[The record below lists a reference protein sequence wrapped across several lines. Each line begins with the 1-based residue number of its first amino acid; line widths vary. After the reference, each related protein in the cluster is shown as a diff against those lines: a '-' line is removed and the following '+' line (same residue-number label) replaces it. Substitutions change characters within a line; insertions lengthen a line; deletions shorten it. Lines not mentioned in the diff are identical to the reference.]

1 MSEGIPPPSANL
13 SATEPGAAG
22 AQPPVLDDS
31 PAVSSIS
38 FSSAPDLEDA
48 ALAQRKDAAVP
59 SLEPVFE
66 IEAVAA
72 TAVGECAEQ
81 HNVVGDSRRGTNAAT
96 DAYDA
101 YCAKELGI
109 DINAIRSSSRKA
121 TVPKS
126 LETTVADEAR
136 SSLQSRSAQ
145 DILMSAQQSQLELL
159 DMLLRNKKPAKKV
172 SKKSKEIDG
181 EDATGGSSRT
191 SRNAKAKKS
200 AGGSS
205 RAVERDIPE
214 KVNQRNPSPF
224 TVFRAEDNDD
234 LESLIP
240 SDLYDV
246 VDIDFRIIRLTAD
259 FDLQRLTK
267 SNLALLGRLYFE
279 FKFCV
284 APDTLDLTI
293 QALNFIAQAPIP
305 DQARERLEYLKTQM
319 ENDFKIVIN
328 APEKSVKVQNVQR
341 FSHIGH
347 MNRFLIALRS
357 NKLEIEANDLNWI
370 MKQSLLFH
378 SPNQSHVDVRNEL
391 FLNLKLFSKLGD
403 RSPGFRLIHL
413 AYTKL
418 NPLERAAN
426 VDLIYKKVKK
436 ELQKGFLTGDDGTEY
451 RMERLESDAVY
462 ASSSKPPN
470 ESRQVSLQSVPDL
483 KLPDAVASLEESS
496 DESDE
501 EKEVPVLAGALND
514 LMSLDPVTKTL
525 HIKFYATTQVD
536 LRSLTK
542 EDLLYLDELIEQKH
556 YSFSQNSLGLAKV
569 LLDNI
574 LNVFLTNNV
583 PIYVYQQTVRLREK
597 VGQEFF
603 VELTV
608 QGMFVQ
614 NWKNFGKLSHFEYLI
629 NFFSKGLSFS
639 DAVPTEAI
647 QFMCRKAI
655 VLETSTPEQKV
666 VRGEAMTQLKLIEE
680 ARLGKS
686 GNLDPSKVHL
696 AYHELSPEERGKVL
710 SEVCKLVK
718 LKTGTKFGQT
728 I

>member
-267 SNLALLGRLYFE
+267 STLALLGKLYFE

-284 APDTLDLTI
+284 APDSLDLTI
-293 QALNFIAQAPIP
+293 QALNFISQTPIS
-305 DQARERLEYLKTQM
+305 DQARERLEYLKMQM
-319 ENDFKIVIN
+319 ESDFKIVIN
-328 APEKSVKVQNVQR
+328 TLEKSVKVQNVRR

-347 MNRFLIALRS
+347 MNRFLIALSS
-357 NKLEIEANDLNWI
+357 NKLEIEASDLDWI

-391 FLNLKLFSKLGD
+391 FLNLKLLSKLGE
-403 RSPGFRLIHL
+403 RCPGFRLIHH
-413 AYTKL
+413 AYAKL

-436 ELQKGFLTGDDGTEY
+436 ELQKGFFASDDGKEY
-451 RMERLESDAVY
+451 RMERLESDTFHV
-462 ASSSKPPN
+462 SSGKTQN
-470 ESRQVSLQSVPDL
+470 ESLQNNLQS
-483 KLPDAVASLEESS
+483 KESS
-496 DESDE
+496 DDSDE
-501 EKEVPVLAGALND
+501 EKEVPVLTSALNN
-514 LMSLDPVTKTL
+514 LMTLDPVTKTL
-525 HIKFYATTQVD
+525 HMATTQVN

-583 PIYVYQQTVRLREK
+583 PSYVYQQTVRLREK

-608 QGMFVQ
+608 QGMFVH

-629 NFFSKGLSFS
+629 NFFSKGLTFA
-639 DAVPTEAI
+639 DAVPTEAL

-655 VLETSTPEQKV
+655 VLESSTPEQEV
-666 VRGEAMTQLKLIEE
+666 VRGEVMTQLKLIED

-686 GNLDPSKVHL
+686 GILDPSKVHL
-696 AYHELSPEERGKVL
+696 AYHELAPEERGKVL

-718 LKTGTKFGQT
+718 LRTGNKLARLHVE
-728 I
+728 